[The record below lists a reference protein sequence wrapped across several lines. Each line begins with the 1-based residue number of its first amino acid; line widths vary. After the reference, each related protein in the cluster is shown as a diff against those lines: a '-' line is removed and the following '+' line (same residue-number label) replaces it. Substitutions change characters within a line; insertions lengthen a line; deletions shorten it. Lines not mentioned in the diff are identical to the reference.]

1 MMKINIT
8 KRLNRFLAVAGAM
21 LIGALPALAQES
33 SLTRVAANDCG
44 VPGAQPFLVKGENY
58 TMPSEVKGSKE
69 AITCN
74 FGGKVIYAFNQLD
87 IHADYQLEVVYL
99 ADHER
104 KQRIVVD
111 GNEIQNVTLEA
122 GKEQR
127 YLLDL
132 PRKAYAYSQLVLVF
146 EVAGKGANAIVSEL
160 NLYSSNSKA
169 PVPFKG
175 KEKEALGNVLTYHID
190 TDVDVEKVLP
200 VYTVLPKSVTGTYRP
215 VLSLNGTWQFNPQPE
230 KEFYKHSDSSGWKSV
245 IVPGQWSMQG
255 FKVDSMAYAGYRKSF
270 VLPEDWKD
278 KNVKLRFD
286 GVHSEYY
293 VYLNGVKAG
302 YHLGGMTVYEIDVT
316 KHLKL
321 GVNELALAV
330 RSESLADM
338 LGSLTQYAAHQ
349 LGGITRKVTLMAV
362 PQTHVSDVRIVTDL
376 DSEYRNAA
384 LKIET
389 AVVNKATYAQNGLT
403 LRLSVNGLPN
413 VIEQRLPKLA
423 VGEVWKGILSDTVT
437 APLLWNNEQPHLY
450 TLRMELC
457 LNDEVIE
464 TVEKRFGFREIEV
477 RGNEL
482 FVNGRAVKLRGG
494 MPA

>member
-87 IHADYQLEVVYL
+87 VVYL

-302 YHLGGMTVYEIDVT
+302 YHLGGDDCI
-316 KHLKL
+316 
-321 GVNELALAV
+321 
-330 RSESLADM
+330 
-338 LGSLTQYAAHQ
+338 
-349 LGGITRKVTLMAV
+349 
-362 PQTHVSDVRIVTDL
+362 
-376 DSEYRNAA
+376 
-384 LKIET
+384 
-389 AVVNKATYAQNGLT
+389 
-403 LRLSVNGLPN
+403 
-413 VIEQRLPKLA
+413 
-423 VGEVWKGILSDTVT
+423 
-437 APLLWNNEQPHLY
+437 
-450 TLRMELC
+450 
-457 LNDEVIE
+457 
-464 TVEKRFGFREIEV
+464 
-477 RGNEL
+477 
-482 FVNGRAVKLRGG
+482 
-494 MPA
+494 